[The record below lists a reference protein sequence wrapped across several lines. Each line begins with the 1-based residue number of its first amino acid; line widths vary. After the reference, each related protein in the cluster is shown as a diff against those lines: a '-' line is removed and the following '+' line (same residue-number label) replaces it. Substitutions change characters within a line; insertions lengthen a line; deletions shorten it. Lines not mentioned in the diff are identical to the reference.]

1 MIISRHHF
9 LHSAPFYITFWQLSV
24 YDLRWPNQEYN
35 AAQQRLTQLLE
46 QTLKQTPD
54 PRASS
59 RERNFW
65 NEKKERIEQARANI
79 LKDSKEHFAVYA
91 FTRKRLNNE
100 HQHWFNISGWSLDV
114 PSMLVTYPRRPSAIS
129 GLHHSAL
136 PFPESSVIAN
146 GCRLL
151 RSIYQANAS
160 PWDTKLF
167 NRPLL

>member
-1 MIISRHHF
+1 M
-9 LHSAPFYITFWQLSV
+9 TFWQLSV

-46 QTLKQTPD
+46 QTLKQSPD

-100 HQHWFNISGWSLDV
+100 HQHWFHISGWSLDF
-114 PSMLVTYPRRPSAIS
+114 PSMLITYPRRPSAIS

-136 PFPESSVIAN
+136 PFSESSVIAN
-146 GCRLL
+146 GCGLL
-151 RSIYQANAS
+151 RSIY
-160 PWDTKLF
+160 
-167 NRPLL
+167 